1 MKTGMLQQVQKGKQL
16 VPQLPGTAKLLAPHL
31 FLSWIA
37 AKTTL
42 EIKQDFLNIAL
53 HNPVIAP

>member
-1 MKTGMLQQVQKGKQL
+1 MLQQVQKGKQL